1 MQLVPAP
8 EDADGDLGPTVRP
21 RPIRKAPPK
30 PAPKKRMSGL
40 ERREQLITVGRT
52 LFAEVGYESVT
63 VEAIANAAKVSKP
76 VVYEHFSGGEID
88 GKEYGTKEA
97 LYAVIVDREIAELL
111 AAIQSGLHT
120 NHPRIMLEETTLALL
135 TYIEEHTEGFQILV
149 RDSPVGMAGSF
160 SNLMADIAL
169 RVQHLLAREF
179 KGRGLNPKLAPL
191 YAQSLVG
198 MVALTGQWWLDVR
211 KPGKREVAAHLVNI
225 AWNGLQG
232 LEAQPVLRSADHNG

>member
-1 MQLVPAP
+1 MQLVPLPEEADEPVVAP
-8 EDADGDLGPTVRP
+8 IP
-21 RPIRKAPPK
+21 RAATGK
-30 PAPKKRMSGL
+30 PAPRKRMSGL
-40 ERREQLITVGRT
+40 ERREQLIAVGRT
-52 LFAEVGYESVT
+52 LFAELGYESVT

-111 AAIQSGLHT
+111 RVIQTGLQATHA
-120 NHPRIMLEETTLALL
+120 RLMLEQTTMALL

-179 KGRGLNPKLAPL
+179 KSSGLNPKLAPL

-198 MVALTGQWWLDVR
+198 MIALTGQWWLDVR

-225 AWNGLQG
+225 AWNGLKG
-232 LEAQPVLRSADHNG
+232 LEASPELRGDH